1 MKLQIG
7 PLQVPVV
14 YGDLTKEETWG
25 EFQCLPHPQLT
36 VNKDLPNDI
45 KALTIIHEVLE
56 CITEIF
62 GLRLTEGDIRTLE
75 MSLADVVR
83 RNSQEIR
90 EWLTM
95 VEGGSGNFAER
106 SVMDSGKSVIGLG
119 DPRDTRNLL

>member
-106 SVMDSGKSVIGLG
+106 SVMDSGKSGIGLG